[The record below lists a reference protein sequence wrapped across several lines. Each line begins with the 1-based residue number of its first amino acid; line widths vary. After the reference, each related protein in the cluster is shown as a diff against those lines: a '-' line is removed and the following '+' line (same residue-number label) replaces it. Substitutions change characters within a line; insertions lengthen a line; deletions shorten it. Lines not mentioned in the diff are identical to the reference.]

1 MDPGRLA
8 LRSCKA
14 LNRPVLSRPQGW
26 TAWPCPEPWCLM
38 PTVPNTPPCFSS
50 LSISGL
56 ESTSCVPEAAWR
68 SLGLLPRRNSMH
80 LLGPLLLLLEY
91 LAFSDSEDWKFE
103 HPKTLYAWEGACIQI
118 PCQYKIPEKR
128 EPRNNKRKVLDDLT
142 VYHNYTYDQ
151 TAKDFRGS
159 ILYQMTKMK
168 EFQGRIQFLGD
179 DMSDCTLHIRS
190 VNTQD
195 SGVLGL
201 RMISGADK
209 WMENIF
215 LNVSKTAPPP
225 LIQLPLEIRESQ
237 EVTLTCLLNFSCV
250 GYQIRLQWSLESFQL
265 LSVTS
270 TTLTTKT
277 VSTQSKLTMQPNW
290 THHGQ
295 NLTCQLWNDNAGG
308 LLSYKTV
315 QLDVKH
321 TPKLEIKVSPEDATV
336 KEGNSV
342 TMTCQIISSNPEY
355 LTIFWLKDGN
365 RLEEQET
372 LQREKKMVTL
382 TLPSVTKDMS
392 GKYHCV
398 ARNDIGSEQ
407 SQVALQVLYAP
418 RHSWVQIQS
427 SPAREGSGVA
437 LTCMAVANPP
447 STDYT
452 WYHNNTEIWRS
463 TNETFYISKVSLSH
477 AGKYSCLAKNSIDS
491 GPMSR
496 DAELDIQYAPKE
508 VTIVLQNPTPIR
520 EGDNVTLTCN
530 YTSSNPRVIRY
541 EWSPRGS
548 WNELV
553 PGVLTIQKVS
563 WNAGPFTCAAC
574 NTWCSWAA
582 PVNLHIKYA
591 PKGVKVLSIIPH
603 SEIHS
608 GDRVLLQ
615 CNFSSSHPT
624 DVRFFWKKN
633 GILLKEGRE
642 LSFDSISPEDAGSYN
657 CLVNNSIGQSTSET
671 WMLQVLYAPRRLW
684 VSMSPKDSVMEGK
697 RAVLT
702 CESDANPPISQYT
715 WFDWNN
721 QNLHHYDQMLRLDPV
736 KVEHSGAYWC
746 QAANQL
752 GVGQSPPSTLTV
764 YYSPETISRRV
775 ALGVGL
781 CLAILLLAI
790 WGVKFQQSWRR
801 IQSQQGLQENSSGQ
815 SFFVRNKKIRRAP
828 LSEGPH
834 SLGCYNPVMEDAISY
849 AVLNFPEN
857 DTPRIGDA
865 GTSEV
870 PRLSLNRDN
879 TVTYSVVHKRQV
891 GDYENVT
898 PDVPEDEEIHYS
910 ELVHFGAG
918 GRPLDHEGVE
928 YVTLKR

>member
-8 LRSCKA
+8 LRSCNA

-38 PTVPNTPPCFSS
+38 PTVPSTPPCFSS

-80 LLGPLLLLLEY
+80 LLGPLLLLLVPEY

-128 EPRNNKRKVLDDLT
+128 EPRDYKRKVLDNLT

-151 TAKDFRGS
+151 TAKDFNGS

-168 EFQGRIQFLGD
+168 EFQERIQFLGD
-179 DMSDCTLHIRS
+179 DMSNCTLHIRS

-201 RMISGADK
+201 RMTSGTDK

-265 LSVTS
+265 PSVAS

-290 THHGQ
+290 THHGH
-295 NLTCQLWNDNAGG
+295 NLTCQLWNDKAGG

-321 TPKLEIKVSPEDATV
+321 
-336 KEGNSV
+336 
-342 TMTCQIISSNPEY
+342 
-355 LTIFWLKDGN
+355 
-365 RLEEQET
+365 
-372 LQREKKMVTL
+372 
-382 TLPSVTKDMS
+382 
-392 GKYHCV
+392 
-398 ARNDIGSEQ
+398 
-407 SQVALQVLYAP
+407 
-418 RHSWVQIQS
+418 
-427 SPAREGSGVA
+427 
-437 LTCMAVANPP
+437 
-447 STDYT
+447 
-452 WYHNNTEIWRS
+452 
-463 TNETFYISKVSLSH
+463 
-477 AGKYSCLAKNSIDS
+477 
-491 GPMSR
+491 
-496 DAELDIQYAPKE
+496 APKE

>member
-14 LNRPVLSRPQGW
+14 LNRPVLGRPQGW
-26 TAWPCPEPWCLM
+26 TAWPCPESWCLM
-38 PTVPNTPPCFSS
+38 PTVPNLYTLPCLSS

-56 ESTSCVPEAAWR
+56 ESTSCVPEVAWR

-80 LLGPLLLLLEY
+80 LLGASLLLLEY
-91 LAFSDSEDWKFE
+91 LAFSDAEDWKFE
-103 HPKTLYAWEGACIQI
+103 HPGTLYAWEGACIWI
-118 PCQYKIPEKR
+118 PCQYKLPGKR
-128 EPRNNKRKVLDDLT
+128 VSLDNLT
-142 VYHNYTYDQ
+142 VYHKYKYDDN
-151 TAKDFRGS
+151 AKAFSGN
-159 ILYQMTKMK
+159 ILLQMAKMNK
-168 EFQGRIQFLGD
+168 LSQGRIQFLGD
-179 DMSDCTLHIRS
+179 SKSNCTLRIHPAKTEDNGI
-190 VNTQD
+190 
-195 SGVLGL
+195 LGL
-201 RMISGADK
+201 RTTSGSEK
-209 WMENIF
+209 WMEKIV
-215 LNVSKTAPPP
+215 LNVSKTAPAPR
-225 LIQLPLEIRESQ
+225 IQLPLEIREFQ
-237 EVTLTCLLNFSCV
+237 EVTLTCLLNFSCY
-250 GYQIRLQWSLESFQL
+250 GYQTKLQWFLESSQL
-265 LSVTS
+265 PSNTS
-270 TTLTTKT
+270 ASLTTKT
-277 VSTQSKLTMQPNW
+277 VSTQSKLTMHPNW
-290 THHGQ
+290 THHGR
-295 NLTCQLWNDNAGG
+295 NLTCQLWNDNAEGP
-308 LLSYKTV
+308 LSYETV

-321 TPKLEIKVSPEDATV
+321 TPKLEIEVSPTEAIV
-336 KEGNSV
+336 KEGMSV
-342 TMTCQIISSNPEY
+342 TMTCKIISSNPESS
-355 LTIFWLKDGN
+355 TISWLKDGIP
-365 RLEEQET
+365 LTKQET
-372 LQREKKMVTL
+372 LQREQKMLTL
-382 TLPSVTKDMS
+382 TLTSVTKDV
-392 GKYHCV
+392 GGEYHCE
-398 ARNDIGSEQ
+398 ARNEIGSEK

-418 RHSWVQIQS
+418 GPSRVQINS
-427 SPAREGSGVA
+427 SPAQEGTRVE
-437 LTCMAVANPP
+437 LTCIAPANPP

-452 WYHNNTEIWRS
+452 WYHNNTEIRRS
-463 TNETFYISKVSLSH
+463 TNKFFRIPKVSLSH
-477 AGKYSCLAKNSIDS
+477 AGKYSCLAKNSVGP
-491 GPMSR
+491 GPMSQE
-496 DAELDIQYAPKE
+496 AELDIQYAPKE
-508 VTIVLQNPTPIR
+508 VTTVLQSPTPIR

-530 YTSSNPRVIRY
+530 YTSSNPRVTRY
-541 EWSPRGS
+541 EWSPQGL
-548 WNELV
+548 WNELI
-553 PGVLTIQKVS
+553 PGVLMIQKVS

-574 NTWCSWAA
+574 NSWCSWAS

-591 PKGVKVLSIIPH
+591 PKGVKVLPIIPH

-608 GDRVLLQ
+608 GDRILLQ

-657 CLVNNSIGQSTSET
+657 CLVNNSVGQSTSET
-671 WMLQVLYAPRRLW
+671 QMLQVLYAPRRLR
-684 VSMSPKDSVMEGK
+684 VSMSPKDSVTEGK
-697 RAVLT
+697 DAVLT
-702 CESDANPPISQYT
+702 CESDANPPISQYA

-721 QNLHHYDQMLRLDPV
+721 QNLHHYDRMLRLDPV

-746 QAANQL
+746 QGTNRL

-764 YYSPETISRRV
+764 YYSSETISRRT

-790 WGVKFQQSWRR
+790 WGVKLHQSWKR

-834 SLGCYNPVMEDAISY
+834 SMGCYNPVMEDSISY
-849 AVLNFPEN
+849 AVLHFPVDEN

-879 TVTYSVVHKRQV
+879 SVTYSVVHKRQV

-918 GRPLDHEGVE
+918 ERPLDHEGVE
-928 YVTLKR
+928 YVTLKH

>member
-80 LLGPLLLLLEY
+80 LLGPLLLLLVPEY

-321 TPKLEIKVSPEDATV
+321 
-336 KEGNSV
+336 
-342 TMTCQIISSNPEY
+342 
-355 LTIFWLKDGN
+355 
-365 RLEEQET
+365 
-372 LQREKKMVTL
+372 
-382 TLPSVTKDMS
+382 
-392 GKYHCV
+392 
-398 ARNDIGSEQ
+398 
-407 SQVALQVLYAP
+407 
-418 RHSWVQIQS
+418 
-427 SPAREGSGVA
+427 
-437 LTCMAVANPP
+437 
-447 STDYT
+447 
-452 WYHNNTEIWRS
+452 
-463 TNETFYISKVSLSH
+463 
-477 AGKYSCLAKNSIDS
+477 
-491 GPMSR
+491 
-496 DAELDIQYAPKE
+496 APKE